1 MDLEDGKHGGLGAPT
16 PVDAWSPPC
25 AVCIMYALCKVLK
38 PAHMLLTCSPA
49 KTDGLGVGDFMMGLE
64 KLVLGY
70 GPWLGGTWL
79 KFGDLGCMLQK
90 AGHAGGGSLLV

>member
-1 MDLEDGKHGGLGAPT
+1 MDLEDGKHGGFGAPT
-16 PVDAWSPPC
+16 PVGAWSPPC
-25 AVCIMYALCKVLK
+25 AVCIMYALYKVLK

-64 KLVLGY
+64 KLFLGY

-79 KFGDLGCMLQK
+79 KFRDLGSMLQK
-90 AGHAGGGSLLV
+90 AGHAGGSLQV

>member
-1 MDLEDGKHGGLGAPT
+1 
-16 PVDAWSPPC
+16 
-25 AVCIMYALCKVLK
+25 MYALYKVLK

-64 KLVLGY
+64 KLFLGY

-79 KFGDLGCMLQK
+79 NLGGLGGILQK
-90 AGHAGGGSLLV
+90 A

>member
-25 AVCIMYALCKVLK
+25 AVCIMYALYKVLK

-64 KLVLGY
+64 KLFLGY
-70 GPWLGGTWL
+70 WPCIWSIWLRSV
-79 KFGDLGCMLQK
+79 DLGSMLKK
-90 AGHAGGGSLLV
+90 AGHSGCSLMV